1 MTNDERAMYT
11 GMAMS
16 RNTEVTLR
24 WSRSQMFM
32 IINSAMLSVI
42 FTKDAGFWLFFLVS
56 IFGMGMAAVW
66 LMINQK
72 SQQWVEYWQARLAQI
87 THTDEPNTGTVNV
100 FIGPEWD
107 AINKGWTFHRL
118 LTILPAGFT
127 LVWIVV
133 LIVSF
138 TRP

>member
-1 MTNDERAMYT
+1 MYT

-42 FTKDAGFWLFFLVS
+42 FTKDAGFWLLFLAS

-72 SQQWVEYWQARLAQI
+72 SQQWVEYWQTRLAQI
-87 THTDEPNTGTVNV
+87 RHEEEPTTVNV

-107 AINKGWTFHRL
+107 AINKGFTFHKL
-118 LTILPAGFT
+118 LTILPGVFT
-127 LVWIVV
+127 AVWIGV
-133 LIVSF
+133 LIFSF

>member
-1 MTNDERAMYT
+1 MTSDEKAMYT

-32 IINSAMLSVI
+32 IINSAMLSVV
-42 FTKDAGFWLFFLVS
+42 FARDVGFWSLFFLS
-56 IFGMGMAAVW
+56 IFGLMMVAVW
-66 LMINQK
+66 FLINEK

-87 THTDEPNTGTVNV
+87 RHEEEPTTVNV

-118 LTILPAGFT
+118 LTFLPGAFT
-127 LVWIVV
+127 VVWIAVF
-133 LIVSF
+133 LSSF
-138 TRP
+138 NKL